1 MSGNHTVGAGNVDMA
16 TALELPLGTEL
27 EAKFVALRNLQLKK
41 IKKLMGA
48 IDGKDKE
55 IAKLKIL
62 SKDNRRTQLIQA
74 LRNKI
79 KDLEL
84 INDIVKEELT
94 RKSEMATDEVNELI
108 IRKTLGGPKRFRP
121 LSREELENKIL
132 DLERRASSSNGGNT
146 VSRKPADISTNAEAK
161 SERLVAE
168 NKTSAR
174 NNGADSKSNAA
185 DEVKQYSNS
194 LPTLIDSAALID
206 EVQNLRN
213 QLATKEQQV
222 GAQRDEIV
230 RLRARNAELISLE
243 EDMEFFEKDIKDT
256 RDKNEE
262 LMRHVEQVTRQL
274 AAANEIVS
282 KFKAENLKVLEEEQ
296 LEIEGLHKQCEKLL
310 KQNATLLESLAEAE
324 QTIQHYEEVAS
335 LSKTKSA
342 STENL
347 LQTKETKLKQM
358 TEKNSKLEERVRQ
371 LEERVQIVEAEAL
384 QVSVL
389 KEQLREKNIAIR
401 DLKRMYEE
409 RAATQQQRPSSSSGT
424 TQQSAQQAKTE
435 PRSPSSPRTEN
446 RIQAS
451 EVAESQV
458 SNVENSLG
466 TTAEAKTVS
475 PRPIPSDK
483 GNK

>member
-1 MSGNHTVGAGNVDMA
+1 MSGSQTVGAGNVDMA

-174 NNGADSKSNAA
+174 NNGAASKSNAA
-185 DEVKQYSNS
+185 DEAKQYSNS

-274 AAANEIVS
+274 AAANETVS

-435 PRSPSSPRTEN
+435 PRSPSPPRTEN
-446 RIQAS
+446 RIQAP

-458 SNVENSLG
+458 SNVENE

-475 PRPIPSDK
+475 PRPNPSDK